1 MDLTVFEAIIL
12 GLVQGLT
19 EFIPVSSSGHLVGM
33 REIFGWSD
41 TGGLTFDV
49 ALHMGTLAALVI
61 YYWRDWVSIISQ
73 FFGKVFKKIP
83 YPNETDDM
91 PASGRHLIPI
101 LVACIPAAIVGLLFK
116 DLIEENLRDW
126 YWVAAALVVV
136 GLLMLLAE
144 KVGAKRR
151 GLREMNYFDYIFIGC
166 AQALALYPGV
176 SRSGITITAGLFRG
190 VSRSAAAR
198 FSFLLSMPI
207 VFAAGLFQLKD
218 MAEAGFYTFVPMQFA
233 IGFSVSAVVGYAAIR
248 FLIRYLEKHSLG
260 VFVVYRILFALVLS
274 GAALL
279 GNKG

>member
-73 FFGKVFKKIP
+73 FIGKVFKKIP

-166 AQALALYPGV
+166 AQAIALYPGV

-218 MAEAGFYTFVPMQFA
+218 LAEAGFETFVPMQFA
-233 IGFSVSAVVGYAAIR
+233 IGFFVSAVVGYAAIR